1 MQFLILYKCKLPYK
15 ASHCIGKV
23 YVIMGP
29 YTHADIVSVDGN
41 IIFSGTIHECEDY
54 WDEHV
59 EVKRVEPSKLGGL
72 IKSKEFYIHGIQV
85 KSSFANYRYSL

>member
-1 MQFLILYKCKLPYK
+1 MK
-15 ASHCIGKV
+15 S
-23 YVIMGP
+23 
-29 YTHADIVSVDGN
+29 YTYADIVSVEG
-41 IIFSGTIHECEDY
+41 IVVFSGTIHECEDY

-85 KSSFANYRYSL
+85 KSSYTNYRYYL